1 MRIHVCFVCVWVPP
15 PLPMSHLDIPHVVV
29 ALATCPS
36 LFLCHLRSS
45 CRPLANT
52 FRRLAHVPSP
62 AHPPAHP
69 AAHPHTFPH
78 SHILTT
84 NTNFT

>member
-1 MRIHVCFVCVWVPP
+1 MLYIHAHTRMLCVCVWVAP

-52 FRRLAHVPSP
+52 FRRLAHVPPHP
-62 AHPPAHP
+62 AH
-69 AAHPHTFPH
+69 HPHTFPH
-78 SHILTT
+78 SHMLTT